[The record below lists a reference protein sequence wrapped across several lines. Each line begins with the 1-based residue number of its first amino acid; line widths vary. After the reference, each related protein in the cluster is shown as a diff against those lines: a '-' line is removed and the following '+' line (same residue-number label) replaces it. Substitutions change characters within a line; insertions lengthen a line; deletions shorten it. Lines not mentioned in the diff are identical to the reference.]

1 MTQRSQEII
10 RTIKKA
16 GSKAGDPTLDL
27 NREEVKD
34 LMQKTKK
41 TYKQFLE
48 GVITPGDSHDF
59 ERKFHPKE
67 KISHKE
73 LKRQEIEANNRRA
86 REDSSSS
93 GQGILGYYED
103 PETEEVKKGRKKD
116 GKITWVT

>member
-1 MTQRSQEII
+1 MSQRSQEII

-27 NREEVKD
+27 NRKEVED
-34 LMQKTKK
+34 LRQNTKK

-48 GVITPGDSHDF
+48 SVITPGDSHDF

-67 KISHKE
+67 KISYKE
-73 LKRQEIEANNRRA
+73 LRRRETEENNRRA

-93 GQGILGYYED
+93 GRGIYGYYKD
-103 PETEEVKKGRKKD
+103 PETGKVRKGFKKD
-116 GKITWVT
+116 GKITWAD